1 MMFPLQMET
10 ETQITGIKEITINQ
24 KRKSY
29 ALCVFIP
36 GIVPY
41 ALDTELVV
49 RYAMEQVSI
58 ANSVKEQASIANG
71 VKEQENTAK
80 PVTAKALALIVMVQE
95 RLVLD
100 VMVQEIVKHVAGQV
114 IAKLA
119 MAGVN
124 RYVVAVTDV
133 VL

>member
-41 ALDTELVV
+41 ALETELVV

-58 ANSVKEQASIANG
+58 ANSVKEQASTANS

-80 PVTAKALALIVMVQE
+80 PVTATALALLVMVLE
-95 RLVLD
+95 RHVLD
-100 VMVQEIVKHVAGQV
+100 AMDLERARIVTDLV

-124 RYVVAVTDV
+124 RHVVAVTDV
-133 VL
+133 AL